1 MLKTILNI
9 VLIMS
14 FSLGGVFAAPQ
25 LEPSQHLILTTE
37 ESSII
42 SPPEQNAIRQ
52 GTRDIIHS
60 ESHQYQIKNLIASQQ
75 SIESQQDATQ
85 KTLQLVHKLINYALS
100 LVSLIALI
108 VLIFA
113 GVQMTTAGGDDGKF
127 KAGAK
132 ALKKIAI
139 AIVGIGI
146 SWMIVSLIF
155 RFLEKIS

>member
-60 ESHQYQIKNLIASQQ
+60 ESHQYQINNLIASQQ

-113 GVQMTTAGGDDGKF
+113 GVQMTTAGGKF

>member
-1 MLKTILNI
+1 MYKIFLL
-9 VLIMS
+9 LCS
-14 FSLGGVFAAPQ
+14 FGFLSGQVFAAPQ

-60 ESHQYQIKNLIASQQ
+60 ESHQYQINNLIASQQ